1 MGARLNK
8 TDRKRYDR
16 LMSMYAKYEEK
27 DDWDRMFDISS
38 RLADFAA
45 EMDEKYGEVLEEIG
59 GFAKGGLSKKKT
71 KKPKM
76 NKGGAVHTDYRKK
89 GLFK

>member
-8 TDRKRYDR
+8 TDRKRYDHLISTLR
-16 LMSMYAKYEEK
+16 KAEAKEDWRRASSITDKLVVFASVMY
-27 DDWDRMFDISS
+27 D
-38 RLADFAA
+38 
-45 EMDEKYGEVLEEIG
+45 KYGIVLPEID

-71 KKPKM
+71 EKPKM